1 MTDARI
7 LLALDLACLGLTF
20 VFFWSTVIVLIGL
33 LCRARIHPKAKKNL
47 RFAILICARN
57 EERVIRLPVR
67 SVLMSRYPANCR
79 EVIVLADNCADATVE
94 RARNAG
100 ATVWEKTTP
109 SSGKGDVLAWGIEKV
124 RAMGGFDAIAVFD
137 ADNIVDPHFISAMDA
152 AFTQDYDVPLAQHK
166 NYKYFWNHKLIGKLL
181 KDKSPITPSWYNEK
195 TTGEITGPDAMK
207 YKWIKPNDKVPDGWC
222 VLTNEGKPGVESFRS
237 GITTVQM
244 IKRSGNKR
252 NLEKSAASDY
262 TMETPKE
269 TFGKTGSWLRGGSKI
284 RKSGKRWELTV
295 SYLNSKYYDKDLY

>member
-1 MTDARI
+1 MSHKLIGDVKWVMMTGYPEVSGTDGVEQLTVKYTANAEGIEDRLPEYGSFYENSAAPFFDRYTGLKLSTRSIKPMDSGNVFEITLGYI
-7 LLALDLACLGLTF
+7 LPENLLPNFT
-20 VFFWSTVIVLIGL
+20 STVS
-33 LCRARIHPKAKKNL
+33 
-47 RFAILICARN
+47 
-57 EERVIRLPVR
+57 EE
-67 SVLMSRYPANCR
+67 
-79 EVIVLADNCADATVE
+79 
-94 RARNAG
+94 
-100 ATVWEKTTP
+100 WEY
-109 SSGKGDVLAWGIEKV
+109 D
-124 RAMGGFDAIAVFD
+124 
-137 ADNIVDPHFISAMDA
+137 
-152 AFTQDYDVPLAQHK
+152 TQDYDVPLAQHK